1 MLDKMLSLVER
12 IYKNRQFKKTLA
24 AVKSSITHIGNFIEV
39 SVGTTVKLMD
49 GSTKD
54 DILVK
59 DNVMLLGCHLFSFN
73 HGRIELG
80 KCSKLGHGT
89 KILCVDKV
97 VIGDYTAIATDVTIV
112 DNNNHPIN
120 PDFRLFMRMTQHGS
134 DARSWAHS
142 DHKPVVIG
150 KNCWIG
156 EKSRIQ
162 KGVTIGDNSIVA
174 ACSVVTK
181 DVPANCIAAG
191 NPARIVKTDIDQ
203 IPAPTSCREFNEYV
217 AQKNSE

>member
-1 MLDKMLSLVER
+1 MFLKYIRNCLKRKRQKNEIEKVTLKGGLPEMVGQSKFVFFSGSSKEDIVLGDDVGFFNGCIISSSCHGKIIIGDHVRFQSNVRLQCVER
-12 IYKNRQFKKTLA
+12 I
-24 AVKSSITHIGNFIEV
+24 E
-39 SVGTTVKLMD
+39 
-49 GSTKD
+49 
-54 DILVK
+54 
-59 DNVMLLGCHLFSFN
+59 
-73 HGRIELG
+73 
-80 KCSKLGHGT
+80 
-89 KILCVDKV
+89 
-97 VIGDYTAIATDVTIV
+97 IGDYSAIAFDVCIT
-112 DNNNHPIN
+112 DNNSHPVN
-120 PDFRLFMRMTQHGS
+120 PEYRRFMRTTPHGS

-191 NPARIVKTDIDQ
+191 NPARVVKTDIDQ
-203 IPAPTSCREFNEYV
+203 IPAPTSCSEFNDYM
-217 AQKNSE
+217 ASKQL